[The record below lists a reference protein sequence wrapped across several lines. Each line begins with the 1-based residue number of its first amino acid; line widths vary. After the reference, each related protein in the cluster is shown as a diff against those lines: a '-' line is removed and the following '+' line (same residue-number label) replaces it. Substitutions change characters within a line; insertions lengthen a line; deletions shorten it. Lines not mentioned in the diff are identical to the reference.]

1 MHQRHQQRDPIA
13 SHSDDVCKWLNTQPN
28 LIRKFARYFGEHSS
42 VISAKMVEVDQQG
55 LLLTCIVRTQL
66 EPTEEGG
73 QPTEADEEHEV
84 RVAFK
89 RPLQTMGQVRD
100 TIIELAKEAER
111 ALKGDD
117 SDAEEAAE
125 DDATFLLPDFD
136 PFLVMVALFVV
147 TMVYLDLFPNTS
159 ISMLQR
165 IRETIGAQNIHYIV
179 VLTINLHVCEAL
191 GALYLTLVVGQGFF
205 QPIDVFL
212 WFITVLVFGI
222 ASMKELIPLAYR
234 HAGGGSR

>member
-13 SHSDDVCKWLNTQPN
+13 NHSDEVCKWLNSQPN
-28 LIRKFARYFGEHSS
+28 LIYKFARYFGEHSN

-55 LLLTCIVRTQL
+55 LLLTCVVRTRS

-73 QPTEADEEHEV
+73 KPTYEDEEQEV

-111 ALKGDD
+111 ALKGQEPD
-117 SDAEEAAE
+117 SDEASE
-125 DDATFLLPDFD
+125 GEATFVLPDFD
-136 PFLVMVALFVV
+136 PFLVMLAIFVV
-147 TMVYLDLFPNTS
+147 TMVYLDLCPNTT
-159 ISMLQR
+159 ISLLQR
-165 IRETIGAQNIHYIV
+165 IRAVIGPENIHYIV
-179 VLTINLHVCEAL
+179 LLTVNMHVCEAL

-205 QPIDVFL
+205 EPIDVFL
-212 WFITVLVFGI
+212 WVITVSVFGI

-234 HAGGGSR
+234 HANSGGR